1 MPELPEVQTTVSQL
15 KKKALKRAFV
25 DVWTDSPNLVK
36 KPESFDDFRRKIKGK
51 KIKDIRR
58 RGKNII
64 FKLSEGQSLLIHQK
78 LTGHLLYGYW
88 KEGHWQSEEEK
99 KIGEDKMNQYI
110 HLVFFLDNK
119 KEIALSDLRKFAKV
133 ELASDEE
140 IEKELEDLGPDPLEI
155 SFSEFKE
162 AIGSGR
168 SKIKEVLMNQ
178 KIISGV
184 GNIYSDEALFRAG
197 IHPLRKVKDLKEK
210 ELEKLYREL
219 KRILNKAL
227 KVQGTSVSDYRTPEG
242 KKGEF
247 EKLLK
252 VYRRKGE
259 KCFNCGAKVER
270 IKIGGRSTHFC
281 PHCQKK

>member
-15 KKKALKRAFV
+15 KKKALKRAFI
-25 DVWTDSPNLVK
+25 DVWTDAPKLIK
-36 KPESFDDFRRKIKGK
+36 KPKSFDDFKKKIKGK
-51 KIKDIRR
+51 KIKDIQR

-64 FKLSEGQSLLIHQK
+64 FKLSEGQSLLVHQK
-78 LTGHLLYGYW
+78 LTGHLLYGRW
-88 KEGHWQSEEEK
+88 KEGRWQSEEEK
-99 KIGEDKMNQYI
+99 HIGEDKMNQYI
-110 HLVFFLDNK
+110 HLVFFLDNNR
-119 KEIALSDLRKFAKV
+119 EIALSDLRKFAKV

-140 IEKELEDLGPDPLEI
+140 IKKELEDLGPDPLKI
-155 SFSEFKE
+155 SFQEFKDTVRK
-162 AIGSGR
+162 G
-168 SKIKEVLMNQ
+168 KIKQALMNQ

-197 IHPLRKVKDLKEK
+197 IHPLRKVKDLKKK
-210 ELEKLYREL
+210 ELKNLYQEL

-227 KVQGTSVSDYRTPEG
+227 EVQGTSISDYRTPEG

-252 VYRRKGE
+252 VYRRKGK
-259 KCFNCGAKVER
+259 KCFNCGAKIER
-270 IKIGGRSTHFC
+270 IKIGNRSAHFC